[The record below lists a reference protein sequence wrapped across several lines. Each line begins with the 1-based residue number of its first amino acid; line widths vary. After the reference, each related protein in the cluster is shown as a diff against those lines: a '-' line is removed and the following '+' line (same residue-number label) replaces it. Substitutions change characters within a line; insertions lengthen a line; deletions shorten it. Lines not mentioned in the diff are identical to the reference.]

1 MPRPRKVSNK
11 KKSSSMVAKKAV
23 DHFLAEVKK
32 ETDKLRAM
40 CEHWR
45 GVLNATQ
52 HISEDS
58 VGDIN
63 VAIGQGELLMK
74 ERFVQFCGLIED
86 CRLGRGEKEVTPQDL
101 QGFWD
106 IIYVQVEDVLRKFH
120 RLDCLEKE
128 DVAAERKSVPVQ
140 AKVAKKIIPKQPCP
154 KKLKASSGLHAH
166 IQAARQKLKQE
177 KEAKLKEKSK
187 FSESKLCNEVENTN
201 IKETNANGVEKE
213 NSPPSNTEKVVF
225 DAGFFKVETPAKK
238 RGIEK
243 KKINTPGKARVHLLA
258 SRVLKEQMKNS
269 PVAHKNY
276 SPCMRVTRSMKKKM
290 NDGR

>member
-1 MPRPRKVSNK
+1 
-11 KKSSSMVAKKAV
+11 MVAKKDV
-23 DHFLAEVKK
+23 DRFLAEVKE
-32 ETDKLRAM
+32 ETDKLRAN

-45 GVLNATQ
+45 GVLKTTQ

-58 VGDIN
+58 IGDIN

-74 ERFVQFCGLIED
+74 ERFVQFCGLIDD
-86 CRLGRGEKEVTPQDL
+86 CRLGRGEKETTPQDL

-106 IIYVQVEDVLRKFH
+106 IIYVQVEDVLRKFQ
-120 RLDCLEKE
+120 RLDCLEK
-128 DVAAERKSVPVQ
+128 DVAAEERKDVPLQ
-140 AKVAKKIIPKQPCP
+140 TKPIQVAKKIIPKQQPCP

-166 IQAARQKLKQE
+166 IQAARQKLKQQE
-177 KEAKLKEKSK
+177 KEAKLKEGSK

-201 IKETNANGVEKE
+201 IMETNANDVEKE

-238 RGIEK
+238 RGIK
-243 KKINTPGKARVHLLA
+243 KETVNTPGKARVHLLA